1 MDKKGKYEMV
11 ESNKFG
17 YKHISPIPDAS
28 ELSEFYQSDYPEM
41 LQEGEVAE
49 DVARLLEGEEEA
61 DREREWRRAT
71 WYTDIQVLV
80 ETTSPSASRVLD
92 VGAGTGEFLS
102 YMQDQGYE
110 VVGLEPS
117 SKIGEK
123 AKSKGLEIHNKTVEE
138 FVGSGHNSFDVV
150 TLFHVLEHVPNP
162 VEVVES
168 AYSLL
173 SPGGVLVVKVPNEFN
188 PLQVSARESL
198 SLDDWWIVPPVH
210 INYFDYD
217 SLGALIQSAG
227 FTVEEK
233 IGDFPMEMFLLMG
246 ENYVDDQDVGSKCHE
261 KRMRFEKSL
270 PGEVRRM
277 LYKKLADAGLG
288 RSATLVGV
296 AKDSK

>member
-1 MDKKGKYEMV
+1 
-11 ESNKFG
+11 
-17 YKHISPIPDAS
+17 
-28 ELSEFYQSDYPEM
+28 M

-49 DVARLLEGEEEA
+49 DVARLLEGGKEA
-61 DREREWRRAT
+61 DREREWRRTT
-71 WYTDIQVLV
+71 WYTDIQVLI

-102 YMQDQGYE
+102 YMQDEGYK

-117 SKIGEK
+117 SEISKRAKIE
-123 AKSKGLEIHNKTVEE
+123 GLKIHNTTIEAFGE
-138 FVGSGHNSFDVV
+138 DRNDSFDVV

-162 VEVVES
+162 VEVVER

-173 SPGGVLVVKVPNEFN
+173 KPGGVLVVKVPNEFN
-188 PLQVSARESL
+188 SLQVSARESL

-217 SLGALIQSAG
+217 SLRALIQSAG
-227 FTVEEK
+227 FSVEEE

-246 ENYVDDQDVGSKCHE
+246 QNYVNDEDAGSKCHE

-270 PGEVRRM
+270 PGQARRT

-296 AKDSK
+296 AEDRK

>member
-1 MDKKGKYEMV
+1 MNREGRYEIV
-11 ESNKFG
+11 ESSQFG

-71 WYTDIQVLV
+71 WYTDIQVLI

-102 YMQDQGYE
+102 YMQDEGYE

-117 SKIGEK
+117 FKIGEK
-123 AKSKGLEIHNKTVEE
+123 ARSKGLKIHNKTIEE
-138 FVGSGHNSFDVV
+138 FVENRYDSFDVV
-150 TLFHVLEHVPNP
+150 TLLHVLEHVPNP

-168 AYSLL
+168 AHSLL
-173 SPGGVLVVKVPNEFN
+173 SPGGILVVKVPNEFN
-188 PLQVSARESL
+188 SLQVSARESL

-217 SLGALIQSAG
+217 SLVALTESAG

-233 IGDFPMEMFLLMG
+233 IGDFPMEIFLLMG
-246 ENYVDDQDVGSKCHE
+246 ENYVNDQDVGRKCHK
-261 KRMRFEKSL
+261 KRMQFEKSL

-277 LYKKLADAGLG
+277 LYKKLADSGLG

>member
-1 MDKKGKYEMV
+1 MSKKKEYEVV
-11 ESNKFG
+11 ESGQFG
-17 YKHISPIPDAS
+17 YKHIHPIPDAS

-49 DVARLLEGEEEA
+49 DVARLLEGEEEG

-71 WYTDIQVLV
+71 WYTDIQALI
-80 ETTSPSASRVLD
+80 EATSPSASRVLD

-102 YMQDQGYE
+102 YMQDEGYE

-123 AKSKGLEIHNKTVEE
+123 ARGKGLEIHNKTIEE
-138 FVGSGHNSFDVV
+138 FVKKGHGSFDVV

-162 VEVVES
+162 IEVVES

-173 SPGGVLVVKVPNEFN
+173 SPGGILVVKVPNEFN
-188 PLQVSARESL
+188 SLQVSARESL

-210 INYFDYD
+210 INYFDYA

-227 FTVEEK
+227 FKVEEK

-246 ENYVDDQDVGSKCHE
+246 ENYVNDQDVGSKCHE
-261 KRMRFEKSL
+261 KRMQFEKSL
-270 PGEVRRM
+270 PGKVRRM
-277 LYKKLADAGLG
+277 LYKELADAGLG

-296 AKDSK
+296 AEDIK

>member
-1 MDKKGKYEMV
+1 
-11 ESNKFG
+11 
-17 YKHISPIPDAS
+17 
-28 ELSEFYQSDYPEM
+28 
-41 LQEGEVAE
+41 
-49 DVARLLEGEEEA
+49 
-61 DREREWRRAT
+61 
-71 WYTDIQVLV
+71 
-80 ETTSPSASRVLD
+80 
-92 VGAGTGEFLS
+92 
-102 YMQDQGYE
+102 
-110 VVGLEPS
+110 
-117 SKIGEK
+117 
-123 AKSKGLEIHNKTVEE
+123 
-138 FVGSGHNSFDVV
+138 V

-173 SPGGVLVVKVPNEFN
+173 SSGGVLVVKVPNEFN
-188 PLQVSARESL
+188 SLQVSARESL

-233 IGDFPMEMFLLMG
+233 TGDFPMEIFLHMG

-277 LYKKLADAGLG
+277 LYKKLADAGIG

>member
-1 MDKKGKYEMV
+1 MNQQKEYEIV
-11 ESNKFG
+11 ESSQFG
-17 YKHISPIPDAS
+17 YKHIDPIPDAS

-71 WYTDIQVLV
+71 WYTDIQVLI
-80 ETTSPSASRVLD
+80 ETNSPGASRVLD

-102 YMQDQGYE
+102 YMQDEGYE

-117 SKIGEK
+117 SKIGK
-123 AKSKGLEIHNKTVEE
+123 RARSKGLEIHGTTIEKFDENRNEL
-138 FVGSGHNSFDVV
+138 FDVV

-162 VEVVES
+162 VEVVER
-168 AYSLL
+168 AHSLL
-173 SPGGVLVVKVPNEFN
+173 EPGGVLVVKVPNEFN
-188 PLQVSARESL
+188 SLQMSARESL

-217 SLGALIQSAG
+217 SLRALIQSAG
-227 FTVEEK
+227 FSVEEE

-246 ENYVDDQDVGSKCHE
+246 ENYVNDEDTGSKCHE

-270 PGEVRRM
+270 PGEARRT

-296 AKDSK
+296 S

>member
-1 MDKKGKYEMV
+1 
-11 ESNKFG
+11 
-17 YKHISPIPDAS
+17 
-28 ELSEFYQSDYPEM
+28 
-41 LQEGEVAE
+41 
-49 DVARLLEGEEEA
+49 LEGEEEA

-71 WYTDIQVLV
+71 WYTDIQVLI
-80 ETTSPSASRVLD
+80 ETTGPSASRVLD

-102 YMQDQGYE
+102 YMQDEGYE

-123 AKSKGLEIHNKTVEE
+123 AKSKGLEVYNKTIEE
-138 FVGSGHNSFDVV
+138 FVESGGDSFDVV

-162 VEVVES
+162 VEVIES

-173 SPGGVLVVKVPNEFN
+173 RPGGILVVKVPNEFN
-188 PLQVSARESL
+188 SLQVSARESL

-217 SLGALIQSAG
+217 SLEAIIQSAG

-233 IGDFPMEMFLLMG
+233 IGDFPMETFLLMG

-261 KRMRFEKSL
+261 KRMQFEKSL

-296 AKDSK
+296 AKDGK